1 MDGKQVECLS
11 SIIAVLILGI
21 VIIVHEFGHFLLAKT
36 NGIVVEEFSVGMGP
50 RILSTQ
56 RGTTRYSLKLI
67 PFGGSC
73 MMRGEDGE
81 DNGEGTFNS
90 KSVWR
95 RFSVIAAGPIFN
107 FILAF
112 FGAMIIIGIIG
123 YDPPVVTQVKEGT
136 PEEAAGLKEGDLITS
151 FDGKKIYLGR
161 ELYSYLTLEGLEDKD
176 IAVTV
181 KRDGKKETLTYH
193 PATEERYMLGFSY
206 NPDESQAQIQSVT
219 IGGALADAGIQAG
232 DYIAAVDGNEIAS
245 GEALSR
251 YFEDHPLTDQKITL
265 TYLRDGLDY
274 DVEVTPQAVNY
285 VEQGFSYNLGREKT
299 SAPGVI
305 KYSALEV
312 RYWINSTLE
321 GLKLLITGKLG
332 MDSLSGPVGVVN
344 VIGDAYKESKS
355 EGTLMTWLT
364 MINMMILISAN
375 LGVANLLPLPAL
387 DGGRLVFLLIEAVR
401 GKPVNR
407 EAEGMVHF
415 AGLLLLMGLLVFV
428 TFKDIRGLF

>member
-176 IAVTV
+176 ITVVV

-206 NPDESQAQIQSVT
+206 NPDENQAQIQSVT
-219 IGGALADAGIQAG
+219 IGGALADAGLQ
-232 DYIAAVDGNEIAS
+232 
-245 GEALSR
+245 
-251 YFEDHPLTDQKITL
+251 DQTVTL

-274 DVEVTPQAVNY
+274 DVEVTPQAVHY

-299 SAPGVI
+299 NALGVI
-305 KYSALEV
+305 RYSALEV

-415 AGLLLLMGLLVFV
+415 AGLLLLMGLLVLV
-428 TFKDIRGLF
+428 TFKDVRGLF

>member
-176 IAVTV
+176 ITVAV

-206 NPDESQAQIQSVT
+206 NPDENQAQIQSVT
-219 IGGALADAGIQAG
+219 IGGALADAGLQAG
-232 DYIAAVDGNEIAS
+232 DYIAAVDDNEIAS
-245 GEALSR
+245 GEALSQ
-251 YFEDHPLTDQKITL
+251 YFEDHPLSDQTVTL

-274 DVEVTPQAVNY
+274 DVEVTPQAVHY

-299 SAPGVI
+299 NALGVI
-305 KYSALEV
+305 RYSALEV

-344 VIGDAYKESKS
+344 VIGDAYQESK
-355 EGTLMTWLT
+355 
-364 MINMMILISAN
+364 
-375 LGVANLLPLPAL
+375 
-387 DGGRLVFLLIEAVR
+387 VR
-401 GKPVNR
+401 VR
-407 EAEGMVHF
+407 
-415 AGLLLLMGLLVFV
+415 
-428 TFKDIRGLF
+428 

>member
-56 RGTTRYSLKLI
+56 RGTTRYSLKLV

-123 YDPPVVTQVKEGT
+123 YDPPVITQVKEGT

-176 IAVTV
+176 ITVVV

-206 NPDESQAQIQSVT
+206 NPDENQAQIQSVM
-219 IGGALADAGIQAG
+219 IGGALA
-232 DYIAAVDGNEIAS
+232 
-245 GEALSR
+245 GEALSQ
-251 YFEDHPLTDQKITL
+251 YFEDHPLSDQTVTL

-274 DVEVTPQAVNY
+274 DVEVTPQAVHY

-299 SAPGVI
+299 NALGVI
-305 KYSALEV
+305 RYSALEV

>member
-1 MDGKQVECLS
+1 MECLS

-219 IGGALADAGIQAG
+219 IGGALAGAGLQAG

-274 DVEVTPQAVNY
+274 DVEVIPQAVHY

-299 SAPGVI
+299 NALGVI
-305 KYSALEV
+305 RYSALEV

-344 VIGDAYKESKS
+344 VIGDAYQESKS

-387 DGGRLVFLLIEAVR
+387 DGGRLVFY
-401 GKPVNR
+401 
-407 EAEGMVHF
+407 
-415 AGLLLLMGLLVFV
+415 
-428 TFKDIRGLF
+428 

>member
-1 MDGKQVECLS
+1 MRKIFTVTIVFALAIAFSSCATRKVSRVNTNEVIDLS
-11 SIIAVLILGI
+11 GRWNDTDSQLVSAEMIDDLLGARWLP
-21 VIIVHEFGHFLLAKT
+21 VYESQHNNK
-36 NGIVVEEFSVGMGP
+36 
-50 RILSTQ
+50 R
-56 RGTTRYSLKLI
+56 
-67 PFGGSC
+67 
-73 MMRGEDGE
+73 
-81 DNGEGTFNS
+81 
-90 KSVWR
+90 
-95 RFSVIAAGPIFN
+95 
-107 FILAF
+107 
-112 FGAMIIIGIIG
+112 
-123 YDPPVVTQVKEGT
+123 PVVVVGT
-136 PEEAAGLKEGDLITS
+136 
-151 FDGKKIYLGR
+151 
-161 ELYSYLTLEGLEDKD
+161 
-176 IAVTV
+176 VTNKSHEHINSETFIV

-321 GLKLLITGKLG
+321 GLKLLISGKLG

>member
-1 MDGKQVECLS
+1 
-11 SIIAVLILGI
+11 
-21 VIIVHEFGHFLLAKT
+21 
-36 NGIVVEEFSVGMGP
+36 
-50 RILSTQ
+50 
-56 RGTTRYSLKLI
+56 
-67 PFGGSC
+67 
-73 MMRGEDGE
+73 
-81 DNGEGTFNS
+81 
-90 KSVWR
+90 
-95 RFSVIAAGPIFN
+95 
-107 FILAF
+107 
-112 FGAMIIIGIIG
+112 
-123 YDPPVVTQVKEGT
+123 
-136 PEEAAGLKEGDLITS
+136 
-151 FDGKKIYLGR
+151 
-161 ELYSYLTLEGLEDKD
+161 
-176 IAVTV
+176 
-181 KRDGKKETLTYH
+181 
-193 PATEERYMLGFSY
+193 MLGFSY

-219 IGGALADAGIQAG
+219 IGGALADAGLQAG

-251 YFEDHPLTDQKITL
+251 YFEDHPLTDQKITLTDQKITL

-299 SAPGVI
+299 NALGVI
-305 KYSALEV
+305 RYSALEV

-407 EAEGMVHF
+407 EARGMVHF
-415 AGLLLLMGLLVFV
+415 AGLLLLMGLLVFSYV
-428 TFKDIRGLF
+428 